1 VGDNLQLRQLLFG
14 QLDLAWVVGVEGVCQ
29 VGVAQV
35 AQVVVVQELAAI
47 GVVFLSI
54 YRKRML
60 FWAYVYESIYDS
72 IRIDYINQ

>member
-1 VGDNLQLRQLLFG
+1 MSDNLQLRQLLFG
-14 QLDLAWVVGVEGVCQ
+14 QLDLARVVRVEGVCQ